1 MRRNYAGVELVFAP
15 FGVGE
20 GHTIRG
26 VRSAQQF
33 KDSAAIAARIV
44 GMVGAMKW
52 AGDGVD
58 QSVSS
63 PFIVEPHAIGAAC
76 RFLVEIRTGHGK
88 VGSELWA

>member
-1 MRRNYAGVELVFAP
+1 
-15 FGVGE
+15 
-20 GHTIRG
+20 
-26 VRSAQQF
+26 
-33 KDSAAIAARIV
+33 
-44 GMVGAMKW
+44 MVGAMKW